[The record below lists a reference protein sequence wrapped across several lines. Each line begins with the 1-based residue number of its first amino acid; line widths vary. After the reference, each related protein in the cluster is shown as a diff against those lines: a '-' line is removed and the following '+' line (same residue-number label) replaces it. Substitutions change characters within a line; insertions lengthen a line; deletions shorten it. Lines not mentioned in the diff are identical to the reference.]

1 MSAKHTPGPWRIE
14 GYTRLIGGEVTGHT
28 ISHGV
33 NNYRDGPEGYVC
45 TTNGT
50 SEADARLIAAAP
62 DLLEALQF
70 AASSLDQLYR
80 NIAEFG
86 TVTDGEF
93 LDGVYAAEQ
102 RCRAAIAKAEGAP
115 Q

>member
-62 DLLEALQF
+62 DLLEALQYVMS
-70 AASSLDQLYR
+70 AHGEQL
-80 NIAEFG
+80 
-86 TVTDGEF
+86 TDAF
-93 LDGVYAAEQ
+93 EQ
-102 RCRAAIAKAEGAP
+102 AHKAIAKAGAP

>member
-14 GYTRLIGGEVTGHT
+14 GYTRLLGGGVTGHT

-62 DLLEALQF
+62 DLFDALQDIVADDDAGVSLADQRSRWDERMS
-70 AASSLDQLYR
+70 AA
-80 NIAEFG
+80 
-86 TVTDGEF
+86 
-93 LDGVYAAEQ
+93 
-102 RCRAAIAKAEGAP
+102 RAALAKATGAP